1 MIAAAVATQFSEGP
15 RPECRS
21 PLPHLLLAASLLLGG
36 CASGAGDSFSLQ
48 ADLPANFKFT
58 GDAYYVPAPGETC
71 SVPERIDGRRPDRK
85 FFESDYEA
93 AAHRVEF
100 QVPLRDKVRG
110 CPLVLRSMRVELDA
124 KWTDRKFGRN
134 WRDTG
139 GDVASLSFRD
149 ALPANYPGMPTSGVR
164 AVDGQCHWMFR
175 TVGPQRYIIKLLKC
189 QALEDGQ
196 LQKWKPGAVLQ
207 REAESGHIAL
217 PSGRAAGDQDQFV
230 DEVGP
235 GQRIRQPGTALA
247 EDPCEAA
254 GAEKLQGVRQR
265 DAAVPVVF
273 DAQHLDPVGR
283 EGLFR
288 LDGSREAGDDPSR
301 DLPRPRDHPRRW
313 RRPQGR
319 IDHDADRLA
328 GVARLGHGHGGQNH
342 RDGARE

>member
-36 CASGAGDSFSLQ
+36 CASGAGDSFTLQ

-71 SVPERIDGRRPDRK
+71 SVPERIGGRRPDRK

-110 CPLVLRSMRVELDA
+110 CPLVLRSMRIELDA

-196 LQKWKPGAVLQ
+196 VQKWKPGAVLQ
-207 REAESGHIAL
+207 RDQLPGKTVRLVIGMSEEEEPAFRNYWLKTQTGWKPCDSGWNRDMEELCVKPPRFKDFKL
-217 PSGRAAGDQDQFV
+217 PDGRTCTVYPTCTEQGA
-230 DEVGP
+230 
-235 GQRIRQPGTALA
+235 QP
-247 EDPCEAA
+247 
-254 GAEKLQGVRQR
+254 
-265 DAAVPVVF
+265 
-273 DAQHLDPVGR
+273 
-283 EGLFR
+283 
-288 LDGSREAGDDPSR
+288 
-301 DLPRPRDHPRRW
+301 
-313 RRPQGR
+313 
-319 IDHDADRLA
+319 
-328 GVARLGHGHGGQNH
+328 
-342 RDGARE
+342 

>member
-36 CASGAGDSFSLQ
+36 CASGAGDSFTLQ

-71 SVPERIDGRRPDRK
+71 SVPERIGGRRPDRK

-110 CPLVLRSMRVELDA
+110 CPLVLRSMRVELRG
-124 KWTDRKFGRN
+124 KWRLNAPLTESSSSS
-134 WRDTG
+134 DT
-139 GDVASLSFRD
+139 ASLSFRD
-149 ALPANYPGMPTSGVR
+149 ALPANYPGMPASGVR
-164 AVDGQCHWMFR
+164 AVEGQCHWMFR

-207 REAESGHIAL
+207 HDQL
-217 PSGRAAGDQDQFV
+217 PGRTV
-230 DEVGP
+230 
-235 GQRIRQPGTALA
+235 
-247 EDPCEAA
+247 
-254 GAEKLQGVRQR
+254 
-265 DAAVPVVF
+265 
-273 DAQHLDPVGR
+273 
-283 EGLFR
+283 
-288 LDGSREAGDDPSR
+288 
-301 DLPRPRDHPRRW
+301 
-313 RRPQGR
+313 
-319 IDHDADRLA
+319 RLA
-328 GVARLGHGHGGQNH
+328 IGMSGEEEPYYGRSWLKTDAGWKPCLETKETIRCQAPPTFTDFKLPDDRTCTVYPTCTEQESRP
-342 RDGARE
+342 